1 MTYIPPFYKKIYHST
16 RRILAQYW
24 LSLLPVI
31 QIGITGSQGKT
42 NTSRVITEVLS
53 LIGPTVRTDT
63 NLNTIY
69 NVPITSLKV
78 RPWTKFA
85 VFELGVDHPNEM
97 DLHLQIVK
105 PRIGI
110 ITGISPVHTDKE
122 HLGSLENLIK
132 EKRKLIE
139 GLPEYGFA
147 ILNYDDKN
155 VRDMGTFTKAKILRY
170 GTDATNSDVWVDL
183 ESIRLSLSGTEF
195 TLFSEDVK
203 EPMTITTG
211 LIGKHHVYTIMS
223 ALLVFQA
230 VQAFMGT
237 NVSIDRP
244 VLRGV
249 EGLIDTFKNLKPLK
263 GRMSVEPG
271 PLGTTVLND
280 SLRANPSSIAAGLE
294 TLSQIDYTGGK
305 KIAILAEMGELEHP
319 EEEHIKIGKLIGDL
333 DIDIVIGIGPMQK
346 YVIVEALHSDL
357 SKNDVYFAKDVY
369 DAANFLK
376 KVLQK
381 GDLIYLKG
389 SLYRHVER
397 VLMIVEGKKPPADLL
412 LERSTV

>member
-1 MTYIPPFYKKIYHST
+1 MSYQPPFHKQLFHSS
-16 RRILAQYW
+16 RQILAKHW
-24 LSLLPVI
+24 LSFMPAL
-31 QIGITGSQGKT
+31 QIAITGSQGKT
-42 NTSRVITEVLS
+42 NTCRVITEILS

-63 NLNTIY
+63 NLDTVY
-69 NVPITSLKV
+69 NVPITALKV

-105 PRIGI
+105 PKIGI
-110 ITGISPVHTDKE
+110 VTGISPVHTDKE

-139 GLPEYGFA
+139 ALPEYGFA

-155 VRDMGTFTKAKILRY
+155 VRNMGISTKAKILWY
-170 GTDATNSDVWVDL
+170 GTDATNCDIWVDP

-195 TLFSEDVK
+195 KLFSEDAK
-203 EPMTITTG
+203 EPIPITTG

-223 ALLVFQA
+223 TLLVFQA
-230 VQAFMGT
+230 TQTFIGT
-237 NVSIDRP
+237 NVSIDR
-244 VLRGV
+244 
-249 EGLIDTFKNLKPLK
+249 LINTFMSLKPLR

-280 SLRANPSSIAAGLE
+280 SLRANPSSTAAGLE
-294 TLSQIDYTGGK
+294 TLSQIEYTGGK

-319 EEEHIKIGKLIGDL
+319 EEEHIKIGKLLGDL

-346 YVIVEALHSDL
+346 YVIEEALHSNL

-397 VLMIVEGKKPPADLL
+397 VLMILEGKW
-412 LERSTV
+412 